1 MGQIPWAAYDP
12 LFWAHHAMIDR
23 IWRLWQLRH
32 GAVGPPQSM
41 WNVALP
47 PFPMTVGQT
56 LEHGHAR
63 LRLRVGQQPGG
74 GTA

>member
-32 GAVGPPQSM
+32 GTPGPPQSM
-41 WNVALP
+41 WNTALP
-47 PFPMTVGQT
+47 PFPLTVGQVVNTDT
-56 LEHGHAR
+56 LGYDYASSSAR
-63 LRLRVGQQPGG
+63 TG
-74 GTA
+74 GTL